1 MIVFEKKTEI
11 SVGEKSF
18 LRALLYFDIFS
29 YPLTE
34 QELIRFSPSIV
45 QHPAEVLQ
53 KLLQEELIF
62 SLGDFYSLQND
73 LTLAERRVKGNALA
87 EKRMKSAQR
96 FSKIAASFPFVRA
109 VFLSGSIS
117 KGYMDEKSDI
127 DYFIITE
134 ADRLWIVRTALAVF
148 RRAFLFNS
156 HRNLCTNYFIDTDN
170 LSIPDQNY
178 FAAIELCTV
187 VPMYGGK
194 IVEEFRTNNFWVK
207 KFLPSCDHRSF
218 EFKENDSLLKRFFE
232 NVIPRKLASKLNL
245 WLMKSTWKHWRKRY
259 VSDLSENDF
268 EVAFRTKPG
277 VSKSHPQFFQKKVL
291 NRFAE
296 KVEAF
301 EKQHG
306 VDLTL

>member
-1 MIVFEKKTEI
+1 MIAFEKKTDI
-11 SVGEKSF
+11 SVEEKSF

-29 YPLTE
+29 YPLTME
-34 QELIRFSPSIV
+34 ELLKFSPSIV
-45 QHPAEVLQ
+45 QHPAEILK
-53 KLLQEELIF
+53 KLTQEGLIF
-62 SLGDFYSLQND
+62 KVSDFYCLQNE
-73 LTLAERRVKGNALA
+73 TSLADRRVKGNVLA
-87 EKRMKSAQR
+87 GKRMKNAQR
-96 FSKIAASFPFVRA
+96 FSKIVASFPFVRA

-127 DYFIITE
+127 DYFIITGV
-134 ADRLWIVRTALAVF
+134 DRLWIVRTALALF
-148 RRAFLFNS
+148 RRVFLFNS
-156 HRNLCTNYFIDTDN
+156 HHNLCTNYFIDTDN
-170 LSIPDQNY
+170 LLIPDQNY
-178 FAAIELCTV
+178 FTAIELCTV

-207 KFLPSCDHRSF
+207 NFLPACDHRSF
-218 EFKENDSLLKRFFE
+218 DFEEHDFLLKRFFE
-232 NVIPRKLASKLNL
+232 NWIPPKLASKLNL
-245 WLMKSTWKHWRKRY
+245 WLMKSTWKVWRRRY
-259 VSDLSENDF
+259 ASDLSENDF
-268 EVAFRTKPG
+268 EIAFRTKPG